1 MAWRGDATIRHEGA
15 VKLFAL
21 ALGLFR
27 PRGAAGARPRERL
40 SGLALDDLG
49 DRAVRGGAAPRK
61 IQRYGGDEDKL
72 GHTASKI

>member
-1 MAWRGDATIRHEGA
+1 M
-15 VKLFAL
+15 FAL

-27 PRGAAGARPRERL
+27 PRGAAGARPREHL
-40 SGLALDDLG
+40 SGLGLDASGHLV
-49 DRAVRGGAAPRK
+49 DRALRRGAALRK